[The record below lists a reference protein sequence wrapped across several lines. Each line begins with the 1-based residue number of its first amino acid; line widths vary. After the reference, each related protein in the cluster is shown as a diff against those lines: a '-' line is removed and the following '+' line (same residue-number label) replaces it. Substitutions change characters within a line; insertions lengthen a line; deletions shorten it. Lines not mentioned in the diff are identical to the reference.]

1 MAIEMEKGS
10 VSIDAQNIMP
20 VIKRWLY
27 SDKDIFLR
35 EVVSNGCDAITKY
48 RMTNPDDES
57 EMSVM
62 VTVDKENK
70 TLTISDTGIGMTE
83 DEVKRYI
90 NQVAF
95 SGASEFMKKFEGDEK
110 KGDIIGHFGLGFYS
124 VFMVS
129 ENVEIET
136 LSCQEGAEPVHWESK
151 DGMDFAISEGHRT
164 AHGTSIILHISD
176 EEKEFLELY
185 RVREV
190 LTRYCGYMAYPIYLM
205 DANAKPVEREEE
217 IPGETNEDGTPKK
230 RKVVDEPK
238 PSLINDTKPLWL
250 KKPSECEDKEY
261 IDFYHKMFGW
271 EDPLFWVHLNVDY
284 PFNLKGILYFP
295 KLRNDFGKYEGQVK
309 LFAGQVFV
317 ADNVKEVIPEFLTL
331 LKGVIDCPD
340 LPLNVSRSFLQN
352 DGTVKKLSAHITK
365 KVADKLCGLF
375 NTERETYQKYWDD
388 IAPFV
393 KFGAMRDQKF
403 YEQVKKAIL
412 YKTTDGRYLT
422 LEEYKTANADK
433 ADKKVYYTNDPKRQA
448 ASVAL
453 YTNRGIDVVVMDH
466 IIDGNFQSFM
476 EYSGGE
482 EGLTFARVDA
492 DVSGLLEDSEE
503 GKELNQETIQAMFRK
518 ALGKDDLP
526 VNLQSLSDADLP
538 AMVTED
544 EQIRRMKE
552 MSRLYGQSFDMPDRF
567 TLVLNRR
574 NKAIQELA
582 ARDPE
587 NETTQLLCQQI
598 YDSIESARRGENLR
612 RALLV
617 HFDALCIFLPKL
629 ERKSVLKFTK
639 MRTEFSIASFWLRRY
654 NEINKAI
661 ALRRLAMQCGNY
673 GKEKTV

>member
-164 AHGTSIILHISD
+164 THGTSIILHISD

-422 LEEYKTANADK
+422 LEEYKTGNAGK

-518 ALGKDDLP
+518 ALDKDDLP
-526 VNLQSLSDADLP
+526 VNLQSLSDAELP

-598 YDSIESARRGENLR
+598 YDLARMSAQPLEADEITAFLKRSQK
-612 RALLV
+612 LV
-617 HFDALCIFLPKL
+617 
-629 ERKSVLKFTK
+629 
-639 MRTEFSIASFWLRRY
+639 
-654 NEINKAI
+654 
-661 ALRRLAMQCGNY
+661 AMAVE
-673 GKEKTV
+673 KE

>member
-422 LEEYKTANADK
+422 LEEYKTGNADK

-503 GKELNQETIQAMFRK
+503 GKELNQEMIQAMFRK

-526 VNLQSLSDADLP
+526 VNLQSLSDAELP

-582 ARDPE
+582 ARDPD

-598 YDSIESARRGENLR
+598 YDLARMSAQPLEADEITAFLKRSQK
-612 RALLV
+612 LV
-617 HFDALCIFLPKL
+617 
-629 ERKSVLKFTK
+629 
-639 MRTEFSIASFWLRRY
+639 
-654 NEINKAI
+654 
-661 ALRRLAMQCGNY
+661 AMAVE
-673 GKEKTV
+673 KE

>member
-190 LTRYCGYMAYPIYLM
+190 LTRYCGYMAYSIYLM

-526 VNLQSLSDADLP
+526 VNLQSLSDAELP

-598 YDSIESARRGENLR
+598 YDLARMSAQPLEADEITAFLKRSQK
-612 RALLV
+612 LV
-617 HFDALCIFLPKL
+617 
-629 ERKSVLKFTK
+629 
-639 MRTEFSIASFWLRRY
+639 
-654 NEINKAI
+654 
-661 ALRRLAMQCGNY
+661 AMAVE
-673 GKEKTV
+673 KE

>member
-57 EMSVM
+57 KMSVM

-422 LEEYKTANADK
+422 LEEYKTGNAGK

-526 VNLQSLSDADLP
+526 VNLQSLSDAELP

-598 YDSIESARRGENLR
+598 YDLARMSAQPLEADEITAFLKRSQK
-612 RALLV
+612 LV
-617 HFDALCIFLPKL
+617 
-629 ERKSVLKFTK
+629 
-639 MRTEFSIASFWLRRY
+639 
-654 NEINKAI
+654 
-661 ALRRLAMQCGNY
+661 AMAVE
-673 GKEKTV
+673 KE

>member
-217 IPGETNEDGTPKK
+217 IPGEANEDGTPKK

-526 VNLQSLSDADLP
+526 VNLQSLSDAELP

-582 ARDPE
+582 ERDPE

-598 YDSIESARRGENLR
+598 YDLARMSAQPLEADEITAFLKRSQK
-612 RALLV
+612 LV
-617 HFDALCIFLPKL
+617 
-629 ERKSVLKFTK
+629 
-639 MRTEFSIASFWLRRY
+639 
-654 NEINKAI
+654 
-661 ALRRLAMQCGNY
+661 AMAVE
-673 GKEKTV
+673 KE